1 MTPLHFEE
9 LYGANWLEL
18 EQLLSQLRHGSRKEL
33 KTVAGE
39 RLAAL
44 YRRTCEHL
52 AIARARAYP
61 AYIVDRLEHITA
73 QAHQA
78 IYQRKELG
86 MQRVLELLAYDFP
99 RAVRAQAAYVWLAA
113 AVFVLPLVILGV
125 LVYARP
131 ELILSVVD
139 AQQAAEYEEMYST
152 DAQSIGR
159 LRTAQNDWAMFGY
172 YIRHNVGLAFQC
184 FAGGLMGGIGS
195 LFFLSF
201 NGASIGALA
210 GYLTERG
217 LGPTFYS
224 FVVTHGAFEL
234 TAIVLSGAAGL
245 RIGHALIAPGPM
257 SRRQALVLAAKESI
271 VVIYG
276 TALLLFIAAAV
287 EAFWSSAAWI
297 PLPLK
302 YSIAATC
309 WLAVLSYLCLQGRR
323 AS

>member
-1 MTPLHFEE
+1 
-9 LYGANWLEL
+9 
-18 EQLLSQLRHGSRKEL
+18 
-33 KTVAGE
+33 
-39 RLAAL
+39 
-44 YRRTCEHL
+44 
-52 AIARARAYP
+52 
-61 AYIVDRLEHITA
+61 
-73 QAHQA
+73 
-78 IYQRKELG
+78 
-86 MQRVLELLAYDFP
+86 
-99 RAVRAQAAYVWLAA
+99 
-113 AVFVLPLVILGV
+113 
-125 LVYARP
+125 
-131 ELILSVVD
+131 VVD